1 MRTKI
6 VVDQFGI
13 ETAVKLAQIAN
24 ETKTDTPDIVIENI
38 DPIDLTSVIKY
49 AKAVVTSKFYEFKV
63 KERHT
68 DIMGKT
74 VFSLTISHV
83 NCISGDGNAV
93 YFEFVK

>member
-1 MRTKI
+1 MKTKI

-13 ETAVKLAQIAN
+13 ETAVKLVQIAT
-24 ETKTDTPDIVIENI
+24 ESKTDTPDIVIENI

-49 AKAVVTSKFYEFKV
+49 AKKAVTSKFYEFKA
-63 KERHT
+63 KERYT
-68 DIMGKT
+68 EIMGQT